1 VRGVVTRI
9 VWSPGRV
16 PGTDLPDVVFV
27 RFDGYSGQCFRL
39 VISAKAHHATG
50 PLENGWPG
58 IPVCPET
65 HRWETAQGET
75 RSRTQLPLRL
85 AWAVTIHKSQGL
97 TLDMVVIDLEDSD
110 FSLGLSYVAISRV
123 KTLGGLLFQA
133 DFGPA
138 RLQRPRQTPTM
149 AQLLEDNTRRQGLE
163 MTEYISYGMDM
174 SEYLNVYNN

>member
-1 VRGVVTRI
+1 MGTVVSI
-9 VWSPGRV
+9 YDFICLS
-16 PGTDLPDVVFV
+16 
-27 RFDGYSGQCFRL
+27 
-39 VISAKAHHATG
+39 KAQHSIG
-50 PLENGWPG
+50 PADDGWPG
-58 IPVCPET
+58 VPICPET

-97 TLDMVVIDLEDSD
+97 TLDTVVIDLEDSD

-123 KTLGGLLFQA
+123 KTLGGLLFHA

-149 AQLLEDNTRRQGLE
+149 AQLLVDNTRREGLE
-163 MTEYISYGMDM
+163 MTEYISYGVDL
-174 SEYLNVYNN
+174 SEYLNVYSN